1 VFEKFA
7 GILGPGIFFVVVA
20 IAGSSRPAILSV
32 IIFFLVGG
40 ALLTRVD
47 VAAGQ
52 RAVAEKV

>member
-1 VFEKFA
+1 
-7 GILGPGIFFVVVA
+7 
-20 IAGSSRPAILSV
+20 V